1 MLLTSHSILQCF
13 NAHQYTTQKTNI
25 ELTLKALNDYVDGL
39 FILILLV
46 VWPPAM
52 TFGQVMAPP
61 LFIYM
66 LCGYAAPSNR
76 VDHTLTN
83 QHSFSLS
90 HSSI

>member
-46 VWPPAM
+46 MWPPAM
-52 TFGQVMAPP
+52 TFGQVMASII
-61 LFIYM
+61 LFI
-66 LCGYAAPSNR
+66 CF
-76 VDHTLTN
+76 VDM
-83 QHSFSLS
+83 QHLPIEYII
-90 HSSI
+90 H